1 MGALS
6 LPALLI
12 LAPVA
17 DPNEPE
23 RVGLQAVPYDPAQFG
38 KFTLTSI
45 VAWAKISLRQ
55 LGLEVKSSSE
65 SAKDTDAGLQNK
77 KKPKEVPFAQL
88 TGTLSVNAA
97 ASYVSLG
104 AQLAFIF

>member
-1 MGALS
+1 MGALK
-6 LPALLI
+6 LPTLLI

-38 KFTLTSI
+38 KFSLTSI

-55 LGLEVKSSSE
+55 LGLETKSSSE
-65 SAKDTDAGLQNK
+65 SAKDSSAGTRSE

-88 TGTLSVNAA
+88 TGALSVSA
-97 ASYVSLG
+97 V
-104 AQLAFIF
+104 